1 MNTCL
6 SARAVIDNSASPYP
20 RPVRLVPRAHGE
32 QFPSQQCFVVMDRA
46 SDYRKQADHARQLA
60 EATWQDNLEEIL
72 RRVAR
77 DFDEIAE
84 DIEAGATEVR
94 HPELPRQAF

>member
-6 SARAVIDNSASPYP
+6 SARAVIDHSASPVSP
-20 RPVRLVPRAHGE
+20 PGP
-32 QFPSQQCFVVMDRA
+32 PSQQCFVVMDSA

-60 EATWQDNLEEIL
+60 EATWQHNLGEML
-72 RRVAR
+72 HRLAR

-94 HPELPRQAF
+94 HPELLRQAF